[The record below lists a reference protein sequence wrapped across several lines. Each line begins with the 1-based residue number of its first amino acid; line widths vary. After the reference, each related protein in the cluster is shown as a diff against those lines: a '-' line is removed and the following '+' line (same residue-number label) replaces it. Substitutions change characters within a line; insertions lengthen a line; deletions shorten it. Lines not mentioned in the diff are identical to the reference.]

1 MSYNPNS
8 TGSAITL
15 TGTTSGSVTISSA
28 AVITTYNL
36 IWPAAQGSASTVLT
50 NDGAGNLTWGPG
62 GSSGVSSINTESGAI
77 TITGTGGTTVTNIG
91 TAFTINSATTG
102 TTTVPNGGTG
112 VTSFADLNQ
121 VIISG
126 TTTTG
131 PLQQVPGGTAGFV
144 LTSNG
149 TTAAPTWQ
157 ATAPSNPYYVN
168 TFTLS
173 STDITN
179 QYVTLSSIPDT
190 PADTVLTV
198 IGGPMQ
204 SYGTDYTVS
213 GSILGFT
220 NGLAAGGGSALVSG
234 DMLVVQYN

>member
-112 VTSFADLNQ
+112 ETSFTALNQ
-121 VIISG
+121 LIIANGSSP
-126 TTTTG
+126 TG
-131 PLQQVPGGTAGFV
+131 ALQQVPGGAAGLV

-149 TTAAPTWQ
+149 TSAAPTWQ
-157 ATAPSNPYYVN
+157 AAIGGNPYYVN
-168 TFTLS
+168 RFTLTG
-173 STDITN
+173 TDITN
-179 QYVTLSSIPDT
+179 GFVTLSTPPDT
-190 PADTVLTV
+190 PSDIVLTV

-204 SYGTDYTVS
+204 SYTSDYTVS
-213 GSILGFT
+213 RAVLTWTG
-220 NGLAAGGGSALVSG
+220 NLATLIASG